1 MIKVDFHE
9 KEKIK
14 EENIQFAVVAAYYK
28 GKIVVVRHKDRNTW
42 EIPGGRKEDNET
54 SLDTAKR
61 ELFEETGAKE
71 FDLKYICTYS
81 VNRGEEISYGDLY
94 YADIKEF
101 GKLPGYEIEEVR
113 LVEGLSEN
121 LTYPLI
127 QPYLYER
134 ANKYIAGLD

>member
-54 SLDTAKR
+54 SLDTAK
-61 ELFEETGAKE
+61 GNY
-71 FDLKYICTYS
+71 LKKQ
-81 VNRGEEISYGDLY
+81 EQ
-94 YADIKEF
+94 K
-101 GKLPGYEIEEVR
+101 
-113 LVEGLSEN
+113 N
-121 LTYPLI
+121 LI
-127 QPYLYER
+127 
-134 ANKYIAGLD
+134 